1 MRENVFILRVESRPT
16 LLTKKSLKPTPQD
29 WEKGGVSHPPK
40 LPTKGENFR
49 KVPILFNIGTAGGE
63 LNKRS

>member
-1 MRENVFILRVESRPT
+1 
-16 LLTKKSLKPTPQD
+16 LTKKSLKPTPQD
-29 WEKGGVSHPPK
+29 WEKGRGEFPIPPK